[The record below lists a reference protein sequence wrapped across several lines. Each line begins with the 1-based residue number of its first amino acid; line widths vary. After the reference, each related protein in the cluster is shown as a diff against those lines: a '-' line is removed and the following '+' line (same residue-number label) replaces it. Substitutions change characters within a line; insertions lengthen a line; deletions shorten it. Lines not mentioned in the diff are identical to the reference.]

1 MTQQELHDKHMRD
14 YYELG
19 QRRMQVHQLRE
30 ALKRY
35 GQHTGG
41 CLGADSGGYCACG
54 LALALHTG
62 DGIEE
67 SLFYSASRRRN
78 DDEVS

>member
-1 MTQQELHDKHMRD
+1 MTQQELDDKRMRD

-30 ALKRY
+30 ALKRL
-35 GQHTGG
+35 GRHAEHCGVHTSYSQN
-41 CLGADSGGYCACG
+41 CTCDLTN
-54 LALALHTG
+54 ALHTG

-67 SLFYSASRRRN
+67 SLFGRKV
-78 DDEVS
+78 EK